1 MDNTPQNDKKVAEG
15 FLGQKMIVLPPNV
28 QQLMAKNQ
36 LARSL
41 YATALGYYPNAS
53 YHDRERKT
61 GTAQYILLYCV
72 EGRGW
77 IQLNGTEYSLLPNT
91 FFIIPQNTP
100 HHYGSSQKEPWSI
113 YWVHFNGLQADLLYT
128 RYAGK
133 ANNGTQ
139 YIAYDH
145 SRIALFDKLA
155 GMLES
160 DLNDVVTETVYINLL
175 QFISS
180 FIYTGAASEP
190 VEQDAVSAS
199 ISLMKENISRSYQI
213 KELADH
219 ARYSVSHY
227 SELFRRKTGF
237 APIQYFLQLKIQRA
251 CQYLYFTKMN
261 IKQICGEVGFE
272 DPFYFSRMFK
282 KQMGQSP
289 LQYRKMHRS

>member
-100 HHYGSSQKEPWSI
+100 NHYGSSQKEPWSI
-113 YWVHFNGLQADLLYT
+113 YWVHFNGLQADLLYS

-133 ANNGTQ
+133 ANDGTQ

>member
-180 FIYTGAASEP
+180 FIYTGAALEP

>member
-1 MDNTPQNDKKVAEG
+1 MLENYLDI
-15 FLGQKMIVLPPNV
+15 FLI
-28 QQLMAKNQ
+28 
-36 LARSL
+36 
-41 YATALGYYPNAS
+41 
-53 YHDRERKT
+53 
-61 GTAQYILLYCV
+61 
-72 EGRGW
+72 
-77 IQLNGTEYSLLPNT
+77 
-91 FFIIPQNTP
+91 FIIPQNTP

-113 YWVHFNGLQADLLYT
+113 YWVHFSGVQADLLYR

-180 FIYTGAASEP
+180 FIYTSAASEP